1 MNRLPLLAL
10 VAIFT
15 LAGPTQAQ
23 PARVSVAG
31 DAPLN
36 GIFDPSVEFA
46 PGASEGW
53 LSYSSVFGTIL
64 PWGPHVET
72 HLARTA
78 DSGASWTFDS
88 VVNASFFDTIILTG
102 GGTQDGVW
110 NYEVSSL
117 VHDPADSGA
126 EWKLFAHRV
135 FRKTEN
141 DFTGE
146 QNLPAYSWIVLRTAP
161 HPSGPWSEEVA
172 LLSSGIFPPA
182 PYDDVQVAINA
193 LDPSLASLIVYSEP
207 GAFAEGSTL
216 YLSLTGLT
224 ASGSDRIVL
233 LASDD
238 HTATWRYVGT
248 PLTNADATAL
258 GFLSF
263 DGSAIV
269 EHAGRVF
276 LLATP
281 ESPGVLHDGTLV
293 LPFDDL
299 SAGSLE
305 RAGGVPVIEKHL
317 PAIAGLPL
325 ERRGGQ
331 ADFHAGAGAAGIF
344 QPSLQLDDY
353 PEFFQFFTTGEA
365 PSAPAVPALS
375 RVGIAA
381 LVLWIAIAARH
392 RARARPVR

>member
-1 MNRLPLLAL
+1 MSRLPLLAL
-10 VAIFT
+10 FAT
-15 LAGPTQAQ
+15 LALTAAAAAQ
-23 PARVSVAG
+23 PSRVSVAG
-31 DAPLN
+31 DAPRN
-36 GIFDPSVEFA
+36 GIFDPSLEFA

-53 LSYSSVFGTIL
+53 LSYSAVFGTIL

-72 HLARTA
+72 HLARST
-78 DSGASWTFDS
+78 DSGATWTFDG
-88 VVNASFFDTIILTG
+88 VVNASFFDTITLSG

-117 VHDPADSGA
+117 VHDPADTGA
-126 EWKLFAHRV
+126 EWKLFAHRI
-135 FRKTEN
+135 FRKTEDN
-141 DFTGE
+141 FTGE
-146 QNLPAYSWIVLRTAP
+146 QNLPAYSWIVLRTAS
-161 HPSGPWSEEVA
+161 HPTGPWSAELA
-172 LLSSGIFPPA
+172 LLSSGIFPPP
-182 PYDDVQVAINA
+182 PYDNVQVSINA

-207 GAFAEGSTL
+207 GAFVQGGTL

-224 ASGSDRIVL
+224 ASGPDRIVL

-238 HTATWRYVGT
+238 HAATWRYVGT
-248 PLTNADATAL
+248 PLTSADATAL

-269 EHAGRVF
+269 EDAGRVF

-299 SAGSLE
+299 SVGSLE
-305 RAGGVPVIEKHL
+305 RSGGVPVIEKHL

-331 ADFHAGAGAAGIF
+331 ADFHAGAASAGIL
-344 QPSLQLDDY
+344 QPSLQVGDY
-353 PEFFQFFTTGEA
+353 PEIFQFFATGA
-365 PSAPAVPALS
+365 VPSTPAVPSLS
-375 RVGIAA
+375 RGGVAA
-381 LVLWIAIAARH
+381 LLLLMLLAVRH
-392 RARARPVR
+392 GTRARRLA

>member
-1 MNRLPLLAL
+1 MTRLPLLAL
-10 VAIFT
+10 VAT
-15 LAGPTQAQ
+15 LAVAAPAHTQ
-23 PARVSVAG
+23 PVRVSVAG

-53 LSYSSVFGTIL
+53 LSYSAVFGTIL

-78 DSGASWTFDS
+78 DSGATWSFES
-88 VVNASFFDTIILTG
+88 VVNASWFDTITLPG

-117 VHDPADSGA
+117 VHDPSDSGA
-126 EWKLFAHRV
+126 EWKLFAHRI
-135 FRKTEN
+135 FRKTED
-141 DFTGE
+141 DFTEE

-161 HPSGPWSEEVA
+161 HPSGPWSAEVP
-172 LLSSGIFPPA
+172 LLSSGIFPPP
-182 PYDDVQVAINA
+182 PYDDVQVSINA

-207 GAFAEGSTL
+207 GAFVRGATL

-233 LASDD
+233 LTSDD
-238 HTATWRYVGT
+238 HAASWRYVGT
-248 PLTNADATAL
+248 PLTSADASAL

-269 EHAGRVF
+269 EQAGRVF

-281 ESPGVLHDGTLV
+281 ESPAVLHDGTLV

-299 SAGSLE
+299 AAGSLE
-305 RAGGVPVIEKHL
+305 RAGGVPVVEKHL

-331 ADFHAGAGAAGIF
+331 ADFHAGASAAGIF
-344 QPSLQLDDY
+344 QPSLQVGDH
-353 PEFFQFFTTGEA
+353 PEIFQFFATGEV

-375 RVGIAA
+375 RWGIGA
-381 LVLWIAIAARH
+381 LVLSIAIAARH
-392 RARARPVR
+392 RRAVARNS

>member
-1 MNRLPLLAL
+1 MIRVPLFVLLAGFAL
-10 VAIFT
+10 SAA
-15 LAGPTQAQ
+15 AGAQ
-23 PARVSVAG
+23 PMQVRVVG
-31 DAPLN
+31 DAPRN

-53 LSYSSVFGTIL
+53 LSYSAVFGTIQ

-72 HLARTA
+72 HLARSSDA
-78 DSGASWTFDS
+78 GATWSFDG
-88 VVNASFFDTIILTG
+88 VVNASFFDTLTLTG
-102 GGTQDGVW
+102 GASQDGVW

-126 EWKLFAHRV
+126 EWKLFAHRI

-141 DFTGE
+141 DFSEE
-146 QNLPAYSWIVLRTAP
+146 QNLPAYSWIVLRTAA
-161 HPSGPWSEEVA
+161 HPSGPWSAEVA
-172 LLSSGIFPPA
+172 LLSSGIFPPP

-193 LDPSLASLIVYSEP
+193 LDPSLASLLVYSEP
-207 GAFAEGSTL
+207 GAFVQQGTL

-224 ASGSDRIVL
+224 ASGPDRIVL

-238 HTATWRYVGT
+238 HAATWRYVGT
-248 PLTNADATAL
+248 PLASADAAAL

-269 EHAGRVF
+269 AHAGRVF
-276 LLATP
+276 LLVTP

-299 SAGSLE
+299 AAGSLE
-305 RAGGVPVIEKHL
+305 RSGGVPLVEKQL
-317 PAIAGLPL
+317 PAIPGLPL

-331 ADFHAGAGAAGIF
+331 ADFHAGASRAGIF
-344 QPSLQLDDY
+344 QPSLQVDDY
-353 PEFFQFFTTGEA
+353 PELFQFFATGET
-365 PSAPAVPALS
+365 PSAPGLPALS
-375 RVGIAA
+375 RAGLAALGLGIA
-381 LVLWIAIAARH
+381 VAARH
-392 RARARPVR
+392 RARAGRA